1 MNNNNNLLL
10 PGDTMII
17 PDGEA
22 FLSYADPGIIGAF
35 APSSYTHAT
44 R

>member
-10 PGDTMII
+10 PGDTVII
-17 PDGEA
+17 PDSET

-35 APSSYTHAT
+35 AASSYPHAT
-44 R
+44 G